1 VTTFTGRARRSAPD
15 ASSRGARFR
24 SRLAPRPRRRCL
36 QRHRGRRNC
45 PHVPGGCP
53 AGATFQAR
61 VGDRPVSRGR
71 PPVVVRHGRRD
82 VRAVPRDARLPVRRV
97 EGTAAAGWRQAS
109 LQGAEEPYDLHV
121 TILPCCRGRGNARRA
136 RRRRTSGRHTPL
148 SCPAAEWRARTGTRR
163 PPPGAPG
170 PTRWASTPPFP
181 TSPSR
186 RPLDGR
192 LDRARDD
199 AADAVVGAA
208 DERAHRQQ
216 QHADGHRQGDAE
228 HGRPQPASGNP
239 DVAARRQVSGS
250 NPSGYE
256 PGFVSGVP
264 AYANAPP
271 GHCSFTPA
279 P

>member
-1 VTTFTGRARRSAPD
+1 MSPAVARREQPSKHASETGRYHEEGHLSWSDMGDETFVPFPVMRGCRYDASREPRLPGGVRRRFRARRN
-15 ASSRGARFR
+15 RM
-24 SRLAPRPRRRCL
+24 
-36 QRHRGRRNC
+36 
-45 PHVPGGCP
+45 
-53 AGATFQAR
+53 TFMSQ
-61 VGDRPVSRGR
+61 SY
-71 PPVVVRHGRRD
+71 
-82 VRAVPRDARLPVRRV
+82 RAVV
-97 EGTAAAGWRQAS
+97 GAAS
-109 LQGAEEPYDLHV
+109 
-121 TILPCCRGRGNARRA
+121 ARRA